1 MTYVILSVIP
11 VFGNSFSLVGLSVAF
26 FMLLSFFIFSLSLE
40 SKLFFDESLVFSFFK
55 SLVF

>member
-26 FMLLSFFIFSLSLE
+26 MLLSFLYFLLSLE